1 MLRTGVRRLRR
12 GAPHRSHV
20 RARMNLQTT
29 IALVANV
36 AIALSFIAAFTFGI
50 AQVRANARDRR
61 ERLTLETLRLFH
73 TREFAQMIHFLRITD
88 IPNTQEEFQALPDD
102 AQITLIQAAQQ
113 MESLGMLVFERYIYL
128 DLIDKT
134 LGSFVSNTWMKYK
147 PMFLDMRQKLDDPF
161 LGEYFQWLA
170 ERIDDRMKNHPRK
183 PFHLTIRR
191 HGL

>member
-1 MLRTGVRRLRR
+1 
-12 GAPHRSHV
+12 
-20 RARMNLQTT
+20 MNLQTT